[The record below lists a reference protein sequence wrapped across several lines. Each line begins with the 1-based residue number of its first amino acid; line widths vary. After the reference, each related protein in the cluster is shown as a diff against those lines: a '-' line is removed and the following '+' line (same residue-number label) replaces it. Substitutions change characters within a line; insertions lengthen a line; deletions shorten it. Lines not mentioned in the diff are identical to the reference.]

1 MPITKYEGQTFEKQ
15 SFVVEESFFV
25 NCVLRDCDLFYS
37 GGDFEWLNMRLE
49 NSRWHFRGPALKT
62 MQLMQIQ
69 GMLKQ
74 PQTPPQFPASSS
86 KLN

>member
-1 MPITKYEGQTFEKQ
+1 MPIAKHEGKTFEKQ
-15 SFVVEESFFV
+15 SFVMEECFFV

-37 GGDFEWLNMRLE
+37 GGDFDWLNLRFE

-62 MQLMQIQ
+62 MQLMQNQ

-74 PQTPPQFPASSS
+74 SQTPPSTPVSSS